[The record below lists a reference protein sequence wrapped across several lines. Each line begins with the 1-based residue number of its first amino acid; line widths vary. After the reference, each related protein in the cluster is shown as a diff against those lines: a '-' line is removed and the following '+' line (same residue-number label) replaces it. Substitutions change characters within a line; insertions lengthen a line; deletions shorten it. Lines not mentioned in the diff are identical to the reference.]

1 MPTPTITTIEQAI
14 LDAIT
19 SLGVFATIESCGRS
33 AIPDT
38 YTWPAAFAY
47 FDGDAETPDYAEAAD
62 TQVFQVVVQ
71 NINLAGE
78 QLAALDAYV
87 LIDLVRGAIRG
98 KTLGLDEIEPFRCK
112 SRRLTDYDDSDGMIE
127 YTLTFETT
135 WYR

>member
-14 LDAIT
+14 IDAV
-19 SLGVFATIESCGRS
+19 SALGIFATIESCGRNV
-33 AIPDT
+33 IPDA
-38 YTWPAAFAY
+38 YAYPAAFIY
-47 FDGDAETPDYAEAAD
+47 FDGDSETPDYAEAAD
-62 TQVFQVVVQ
+62 KQQYQVIVQ
-71 NINLAGE
+71 NINLSGE
-78 QLAALDAYV
+78 QQAAIDAYA

-98 KTLGLDEIEPFRCK
+98 KTLELDEIEPFRCP